1 MTIKQLSKR
10 QLQIGEEI
18 RRILAI
24 EINELLDFNVK
35 NDFLTIMKAVISKDL
50 HDCKVYYRC
59 SIQNKDIFQAKLDSA
74 KNDISNIVYKKLSMR
89 IRPNLLFVFDNTI
102 IEIEKIQRIIQNQ

>member
-1 MTIKQLSKR
+1 MTKQQLSKR

-18 RRILAI
+18 RRMLAV

-50 HDCKVYYRC
+50 HDCKIYYRC
-59 SIQNKDIFQAKLDSA
+59 SVQNKDIFQTKLDEA
-74 KNDISNIVYKKLSMR
+74 KNDISNIIYKKLNMR